1 MQGFAHRLPAFL
13 RPALAGLLALGLASA
28 PAMAATIYK
37 SVDEQGNVQ
46 YTQTPPTDRDSEVVD
61 PAYAAPATPAVEA
74 ETDAEGE
81 APAED
86 AATDPTTEVKVVDR
100 EKAREACR
108 KAREQREAV
117 ANPGNSLMVQDAEG
131 KYKPMTEE
139 QRTERLRRLDE
150 IIEET
155 CTGADSAP

>member
-1 MQGFAHRLPAFL
+1 MQGFAQRIPSFL
-13 RPALAGLLALGLASA
+13 RPALAGLLAFGLVSA

-46 YTQTPPTDRDSEVVD
+46 YTQTPPTDRDSEAVD
-61 PAYAAPATPAVEA
+61 PAYAAPATPAVE
-74 ETDAEGE
+74 EEPGEEGE

-86 AATDPTTEVKVVDR
+86 AATDPSTEVKAVDR
-100 EKAREACR
+100 EKAREACQ

-150 IIEET
+150 IIEAT
-155 CTGADSAP
+155 CIENGATP